1 MTQRKYTIA
10 ELEQMRRAAAEM
22 LRLDRLIGTNA
33 AQLSLLVETHLHTH
47 ILNGTDPDELTEAA
61 RAWQNREADLF
72 WEDPSDPL

>member
-10 ELEQMRRAAAEM
+10 ELEQMRKAVAEM
-22 LRLDRLIGTNA
+22 LHFNSLIGTNE

-61 RAWQNREADLF
+61 RASQDREADRV